1 MQLNLTS
8 RSGRAA
14 VKHRMEEMGYRER
27 LQPDHLYDAFL
38 KLADKKAVFDYD
50 LEALAFINKQQEE
63 PEHFRGLLQRPIR
76 IQRYRHRL
84 DQTGLRDEIKTE
96 AANGNGPVDAIYR
109 RLIAS
114 PTTTLN

>member
-14 VKHRMEEMGYRER
+14 VKHRMEEMGYQRAITTS
-27 LQPDHLYDAFL
+27 DHLYDAFL
-38 KLADKKAVFDYD
+38 KLADKKGQVFDYD

-63 PEHFRGLLQRPIR
+63 PEHFRSITSTSNP

-84 DQTGLRDEIKTE
+84 DQTGLR
-96 AANGNGPVDAIYR
+96 G
-109 RLIAS
+109 
-114 PTTTLN
+114 